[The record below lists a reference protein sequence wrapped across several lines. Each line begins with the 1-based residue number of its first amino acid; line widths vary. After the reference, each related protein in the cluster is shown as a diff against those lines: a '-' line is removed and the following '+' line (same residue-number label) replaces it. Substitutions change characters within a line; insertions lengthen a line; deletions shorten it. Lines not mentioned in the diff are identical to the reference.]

1 MKKSLFILRGLP
13 GSGKNSLAEA
23 LDIKAVCCA
32 DDYFMRGGKYM
43 WTADGLGA
51 AHSWC
56 QRKCRRFMK
65 KQVDKIVIANTS
77 VSERDLVPYTDLARQ
92 FGYTVFSLVIEN
104 RHDGV
109 NSHNVPDEAIERMK
123 VRLMNSISL

>member
-1 MKKSLFILRGLP
+1 MKKSLIILRGLP
-13 GSGKNSLAEA
+13 GAGKNTLAEA
-23 LDIKAVCCA
+23 LDIKAICCA

-43 WTADGLGA
+43 WSGEALGA

-65 KQVDKIVIANTS
+65 KQIDKIIIANTS
-77 VSERDLVPYTDLARQ
+77 TSERDLVPYADLARQ
-92 FGYTVFSLVIEN
+92 FGYTVFYLVVEN

-109 NSHNVPDEAIERMK
+109 NCHDVPAEALEKMK
-123 VRLMNSISL
+123 NRLMNNIML